1 MTLPNRLQV
10 QLVARALPP
19 YADKPPFLDRNV
31 ELQPQS
37 TRDTRLTH
45 SKSWQPVRPEEST
58 RLSDVRQQCHHAA
71 QFAAA
76 AGFSFLEPQPQDS
89 HASLEWIPSL
99 SGLFSQVIPGHTLFR
114 IGISPGDLSLMVVTE
129 NDQPFAH
136 YRLHGHSISDATA
149 WIRSQISSLGA
160 DSSRYTLKRPY
171 EIPPHAV
178 AVGDDFDASDK
189 IHFEELTRWLANGAV
204 TLTSFVRPIREASD
218 VRCWPEH
225 FDISTRLQATP
236 DRTIGV
242 GLETGDNYNDEPYFY
257 TNMSPQPT
265 ASQARSRP
273 LWGRGNWHTRGWVGA
288 VLPGTKLGAAS
299 AQAEQVR
306 EFIDSAV
313 SACRGMAT
321 QN

>member
-1 MTLPNRLQV
+1 M
-10 QLVARALPP
+10 
-19 YADKPPFLDRNV
+19 
-31 ELQPQS
+31 ELQPQR
-37 TRDTRLTH
+37 TRDTRLTQGR
-45 SKSWQPVRPEEST
+45 SWQAVRPEEST

-76 AGFSFLEPQPQDS
+76 AGLSFLEPQTEDGQ
-89 HASLEWIPSL
+89 ASLEWIAPL
-99 SGLFSQVIPGHTLFR
+99 SGLFSQVIPGNTLFR
-114 IGISPGDLSLMVVTE
+114 VGIVPNDLSLMIVTE

-136 YRLHGHSISDATA
+136 YRLHGHTTSDAA
-149 WIRSQISSLGA
+149 GWIRSQIASLGA
-160 DSSRYTLKRPY
+160 DPSLYTLKLPY

-178 AVGDDFDASDK
+178 SMGDDFDASDK
-189 IHFEELTRWLANGAV
+189 IHFEELTRWLSNGTA
-204 TLTSFVRPIREASD
+204 TLTSFARRVGEASE

-225 FDISTRLQATP
+225 FDISTRLQVTS

-242 GLETGDNYNDEPYFY
+242 GLEPGDNYYDEPYFY
-257 TNMSPQPT
+257 INMSPQPT

-273 LWGRGNWHTRGWVGA
+273 LWGRGSWHTRGWVGA

>member
-1 MTLPNRLQV
+1 M
-10 QLVARALPP
+10 
-19 YADKPPFLDRNV
+19 
-31 ELQPQS
+31 ELQPQR
-37 TRDTRLTH
+37 TRDTRLTQGR
-45 SKSWQPVRPEEST
+45 SWQAVRPEEST

-76 AGFSFLEPQPQDS
+76 AGFSFLDPHPEDG
-89 HASLEWIPSL
+89 HASLEWISSL
-99 SGLFSQVIPGHTLFR
+99 SGLFSQVLPGHTLFR
-114 IGISPGDLSLMVVTE
+114 VGIVPNDLSLMIVTE

-136 YRLHGHSISDATA
+136 YRLHGHATSDAVA
-149 WIRSQISSLGA
+149 WIRSQISLLGA
-160 DSSRYTLKRPY
+160 DSSRYTLKLPY

-178 AVGDDFDASDK
+178 SMGDDFDASDK
-189 IHFEELTRWLANGAV
+189 THFEELTRWLSNGSA
-204 TLTSFVRPIREASD
+204 TLISFARRVGEASD

-225 FDISTRLQATP
+225 FDIATRLQVTP

-242 GLETGDNYNDEPYFY
+242 GLEPGDNYYDEPYFY
-257 TNMSPQPT
+257 INMSPQPT

-273 LWGRGNWHTRGWVGA
+273 LWGRGSWHTRGWVGA

-321 QN
+321 QH

>member
-1 MTLPNRLQV
+1 MTFHNRLQLP
-10 QLVARALPP
+10 LVARSLPP
-19 YADKPPFLDRNV
+19 YADKPPFLDRIV
-31 ELQPQS
+31 ELQPRR

-58 RLSDVRQQCHHAA
+58 RLSDVRQQSHHAA

-76 AGFSFLEPQPQDS
+76 AGFSFLDPQPADS
-89 HASLEWIPSL
+89 HASLEWISSL

-114 IGISPGDLSLMVVTE
+114 VGIIPNDLSLMIATE

-136 YRLHGHSISDATA
+136 YRLHGHTTSDASA

-160 DSSRYTLKRPY
+160 DSSRYTLKLPY

-178 AVGDDFDASDK
+178 AMGDDFDASDK
-189 IHFEELTRWLANGAV
+189 IHFEELTRWLSNGAA
-204 TLTSFVRPIREASD
+204 TLTSFARPMREASD

-225 FDISTRLQATP
+225 FDIATRLQVTP

-242 GLETGDNYNDEPYFY
+242 GLEPGDNYYDEPYFY

-273 LWGRGNWHTRGWVGA
+273 LWGRGSWHTQGWIGA

-313 SACRGMAT
+313 SACRGLAI

>member
-1 MTLPNRLQV
+1 MLISL
-10 QLVARALPP
+10 L
-19 YADKPPFLDRNV
+19 FLDRTM
-31 ELQPQS
+31 ELQPQR
-37 TRDTRLTH
+37 TRNTRLTH
-45 SKSWQPVRPEEST
+45 SKSWQPVRPEESA
-58 RLSDVRQQCHHAA
+58 RLSDVRQQCHHAV

-76 AGFSFLEPQPQDS
+76 AGFSFLEAEREDG
-89 HASLEWIPSL
+89 HASLEWMPSL
-99 SGLFSQVIPGHTLFR
+99 SGLFSQVIPAHTLFR
-114 IGISPGDLSLMVVTE
+114 IGLSPTDLSLVILTE

-136 YRLHGHSISDATA
+136 YRLHGHSIGDATT

-178 AVGDDFDASDK
+178 AMGDDFDASDK
-189 IHFEELTRWLANGAV
+189 IHFEELTRWLANGAA
-204 TLTSFVRPIREASD
+204 TLTSFARPVREASD

-225 FDISTRLQATP
+225 FDIATSIQAAP

-242 GLETGDNYNDEPYFY
+242 GLEPGDHYYDEPYFY
-257 TNMSPQPT
+257 INMTPQPT

-273 LWGRGNWHTRGWVGA
+273 LWGRGSWHTEGWVGA

-313 SACRGMAT
+313 SACRGLAI

>member
-1 MTLPNRLQV
+1 M
-10 QLVARALPP
+10 
-19 YADKPPFLDRNV
+19 
-31 ELQPQS
+31 ELQPQRS
-37 TRDTRLTH
+37 RNTRITH

-76 AGFSFLEPQPQDS
+76 AGFSFLEPQPDDS

-99 SGLFSQVIPGHTLFR
+99 AGLFSQVVPAQTLFR
-114 IGISPGDLSLMVVTE
+114 IGLSPSDFSLVILTE

-136 YRLHGHSISDATA
+136 YRLHGHTISDATA

-171 EIPPHAV
+171 EIPTHAV
-178 AVGDDFDASDK
+178 AVDDDFDASDK
-189 IHFEELTRWLANGAV
+189 IHFEELTRWFANGAS
-204 TLTSFVRPIREASD
+204 TLISFARSVHDASD
-218 VRCWPEH
+218 VRCWPEN
-225 FDISTRLQATP
+225 FDIATRLQATP

-242 GLETGDNYNDEPYFY
+242 GLEPGDNYYDEPYFY
-257 TNMSPQPT
+257 INMSPQPT
-265 ASQARSRP
+265 ASHARSRP
-273 LWGRGNWHTRGWVGA
+273 LWGRGSWHTQGWVGA

-313 SACRGMAT
+313 SACRGMAI

>member
-1 MTLPNRLQV
+1 M
-10 QLVARALPP
+10 
-19 YADKPPFLDRNV
+19 
-31 ELQPQS
+31 ELQPQRA
-37 TRDTRLTH
+37 RDARLTH
-45 SKSWQPVRPEEST
+45 SKAWQPVRPEEST

-76 AGFSFLEPQPQDS
+76 AGLSFLGPQSEDG

-99 SGLFSQVIPGHTLFR
+99 AGLFSQVIPAHTLFR
-114 IGISPGDLSLMVVTE
+114 IGLSPSDLSLVILTE

-136 YRLHGHSISDATA
+136 YRLHGHTISDATA
-149 WIRSQISSLGA
+149 WIRSQIASLGA
-160 DSSRYTLKRPY
+160 DSARYTLKRPY
-171 EIPPHAV
+171 EIPSHDV
-178 AVGDDFDASDK
+178 AMGDDFDASDR
-189 IHFEELTRWLANGAV
+189 IHFEELTRWFANGAA
-204 TLTSFVRPIREASD
+204 TLISFARPVREASD

-225 FDISTRLQATP
+225 FDIATLLQVTP

-242 GLETGDNYNDEPYFY
+242 GLEPGDNYYDEPYFY
-257 TNMSPQPT
+257 INMTPQPT

-273 LWGRGNWHTRGWVGA
+273 LWGRGSWHTRGWVGA

-313 SACRGMAT
+313 SACRGLGI

>member
-1 MTLPNRLQV
+1 M
-10 QLVARALPP
+10 
-19 YADKPPFLDRNV
+19 
-31 ELQPQS
+31 ELQPQGTS
-37 TRDTRLTH
+37 DTRLTH
-45 SKSWQPVRPEEST
+45 GRSWQAVRPEEST

-76 AGFSFLEPQPQDS
+76 AGFSLLDPQPHEAQV
-89 HASLEWIPSL
+89 SLEWISSL

-114 IGISPGDLSLMVVTE
+114 LGIIPGDLSLMVVTE

-136 YRLHGHSISDATA
+136 YRLHGHGINEATA

-160 DSSRYTLKRPY
+160 DSSRYNLKLPY
-171 EIPPHAV
+171 EMPPHAV
-178 AVGDDFDASDK
+178 TMGDDFDASDK
-189 IHFEELTRWLANGAV
+189 VHFEELTRWLENGAT
-204 TLTSFVRPIREASD
+204 TLISFARPIHEASD

-225 FDISTRLQATP
+225 FDLATSIQASP
-236 DRTIGV
+236 DRAIDV
-242 GLETGDNYNDEPYFY
+242 GLEPGDNYYDEPYFY
-257 TNMSPQPT
+257 ITMSPQPN

-273 LWGRGNWHTRGWVGA
+273 LWGRGSWHTQGWVGA

-313 SACRGMAT
+313 SACRGLAI